1 MSVKNELFYV
11 NITVDLLYENRVNPT
26 TKLWTHKNRRLVR
39 DDWTAYK
46 YPEYRMNEDPVIIMY
61 HRSKMFDLIES
72 SQSTFFEK
80 NSFSTLF
87 SHMIN
92 GAQKLASESWRSI
105 SDAIFPQ
112 EQASTDDSSD
122 EEDQRVPIW
131 HPSKLDKIVN
141 FESVLH
147 EMNREF
153 SEN

>member
-1 MSVKNELFYV
+1 MKNELFYV

-26 TKLWTHKNRRLVR
+26 TKLWTPKNRRSVK
-39 DDWTAYK
+39 DDRTAYK
-46 YPEYRMNEDPVIIMY
+46 YPEYRMNEDPVIIMN
-61 HRSKMFDLIES
+61 HRSNMFDLIEP

-105 SDAIFPQ
+105 SDAIFVQ
-112 EQASTDDSSD
+112 E